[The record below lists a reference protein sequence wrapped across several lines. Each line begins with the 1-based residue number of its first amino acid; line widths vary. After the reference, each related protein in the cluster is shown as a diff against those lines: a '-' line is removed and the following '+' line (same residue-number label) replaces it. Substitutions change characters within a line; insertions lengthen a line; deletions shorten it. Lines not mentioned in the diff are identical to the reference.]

1 MKKFFI
7 IAFTFGFF
15 LLSAFQCVSAS
26 SITQGEY
33 AIKLAEKLCLGEN
46 LSADAAIAALT
57 KVGVMPA
64 DGFKPGDPMN
74 WIIAGEILNAC
85 RRACKENLFNSST
98 CCKEL
103 APLSDKERASSP
115 DKCCDE
121 VIGLVS
127 SLNEEL
133 GLLPPVPPTPP
144 KEDTSISS

>member
-1 MKKFFI
+1 MKKIFI
-7 IAFTFGFF
+7 KAFTFGFF
-15 LLSAFQCVSAS
+15 LLSAFQCFSAPPIS
-26 SITQGEY
+26 QGEY

-57 KVGVMPA
+57 KVGVMPV

-85 RRACKENLFNSST
+85 RRECKENLFNSLT

-103 APLSDKERASSP
+103 APLP

-133 GLLPPVPPTPP
+133 GLLPPAPPTPP
-144 KEDTSISS
+144 KEDTSVSS

>member
-1 MKKFFI
+1 MGEKMKKIFLK
-7 IAFTFGFF
+7 AFTFGFF

-33 AIKLAEKLCLGEN
+33 AIKLAGKLCLGEN

-85 RRACKENLFNSST
+85 RRECKENLFKSLT
-98 CCKEL
+98 CCKE
-103 APLSDKERASSP
+103 RASTP

-133 GLLPPVPPTPP
+133 GLLPPAPPNPP
-144 KEDTSISS
+144 KENTSISS